1 MHELSICQAL
11 LDQVAQLACE
21 RQAERVVS
29 VTVRI
34 GPLSGIE
41 PRLLES
47 AYPLASAGT
56 LAAGSRL
63 IVERSPLRVRC
74 RECGAECEVSPSSL
88 LCTACRG
95 WRTEIL
101 SGDELLLASIELET

>member
-1 MHELSICQAL
+1 MHELSLCQAL
-11 LDQVAQLACE
+11 LDQVAQVARE
-21 RQAERVVS
+21 RQAERVLT

-41 PRLLES
+41 ARLLES

-74 RECGAECEVSPSSL
+74 RECGAEREASPSCL
-88 LCTACRG
+88 LCAACGG

-101 SGDELLLASIELET
+101 SGDELLLARIELEG